1 VEYVGLPNGEACR
14 TILTDGVKALAA
26 AFPKV
31 IGVLGDRAF
40 EKAVAACV
48 GLDGRQI
55 RKAVL
60 AACGLSKNTA
70 LDPERLSAK
79 DLLRAV
85 ELAQAQTSQLKENR
99 K

>member
-1 VEYVGLPNGEACR
+1 
-14 TILTDGVKALAA
+14 
-26 AFPKV
+26 
-31 IGVLGDRAF
+31 LGDSAF

-60 AACGLSKNTA
+60 AACGLDKNTA
-70 LDPERLSAK
+70 LDPERLTGK

-85 ELAQAQTSQLKENR
+85 ELAQAQASQLKENR
-99 K
+99 Q